1 MPKVVNITIPDDEFI
16 PEIAMFSPEEN
27 YLMLKIGSSCI
38 IEGRKAIANLTQI
51 EIYDKIKEES
61 REEVKKLEI
70 DLMVQKELVNQ
81 KGEIVSQM
89 YEGQIEQYKKH
100 IDALREQIRNYELE
114 NKEKSNLVE
123 SEVAKRVDKER
134 EIFEIRL
141 KDKDNKDQL
150 NREALERLQQSIYKL
165 SNKGNNVKATEG
177 EANFSEHSETFM
189 DFKGFEIIDKH
200 TQSGMGDFHL
210 RFEEFDIL
218 VDAKNYKNKVPIS
231 QREKIKNDLLK
242 NTHINFAWLV
252 SLNTTIEKW
261 ETSPIMHEWINTE
274 QCIIY
279 INNLSS
285 FNDPRKILRIAWN
298 YCKGYYKFIGS
309 ANKNDTELVD
319 LKNKYFKVIDKIKE
333 QRKCVRELNTTINQ
347 TKILVN
353 SMDQNL
359 REIIEEGSTDIAN
372 SNFAVFDEWW
382 DNNIE
387 ITNDETIELSTDLWT
402 KFKNYDKDLIKELD
416 ITVDKFKQY
425 IKSKVPL
432 SALVIK
438 NKNTNSAFDIK
449 GIRLKSINTE
459 KIEHVELIEPVLEKK
474 IKKVKVQKKEYYFDS
489 ELDQKIITDYDKS
502 KNDIMKLSEIYNVR
516 PWQIVSLLIKNKII
530 DKREEAKGH
539 NIYKETDEYKSKIQ
553 TSTP

>member
-1 MPKVVNITIPDDEFI
+1 MPKVLNITIPDEECI
-16 PEIAMFSPEEN
+16 PEISIFSPEEN

-61 REEVKKLEI
+61 REEIKRLEI
-70 DLMVQKELVNQ
+70 DLMVQKELVNK

-89 YEGQIEQYKKH
+89 YEGQIEQHKKH

-189 DFKGFEIIDKH
+189 NFKGFEIIDKH

-309 ANKNDTELVD
+309 VNKNDTELVD

-359 REIIEEGSTDIAN
+359 REIIEEGSTDIVN

-459 KIEHVELIEPVLEKK
+459 KIENVELIEPVLEKK
-474 IKKVKVQKKEYYFDS
+474 VKKVKVQKKEYYFDI

-516 PWQIVSLLIKNKII
+516 PWQIVSLLIRNKII
-530 DKREEAKGH
+530 NKREEAKGH
-539 NIYKETDEYKSKIQ
+539 NIYKETDEYKSKMQ
-553 TSTP
+553 TLTP